1 MSESNDIQGGD
12 STDRPLPPYDDRQ
25 KSGAVDS
32 EGTHKAGA
40 NVGGATGPVED
51 SEMKATPKQ
60 DTPRGAEASPSDEQP
75 ASEMPE
81 AELDDDRVGPAHT
94 PGTGQGQDKS
104 RDQR

>member
-12 STDRPLPPYDDRQ
+12 STDRPMPPYDDRQ
-25 KSGAVDS
+25 KSGEVDS
-32 EGTHKAGA
+32 EGTRKDGA

-51 SEMKATPKQ
+51 SEMKATPKE

-81 AELDDDRVGPAHT
+81 TDLDDDMVGPAHT